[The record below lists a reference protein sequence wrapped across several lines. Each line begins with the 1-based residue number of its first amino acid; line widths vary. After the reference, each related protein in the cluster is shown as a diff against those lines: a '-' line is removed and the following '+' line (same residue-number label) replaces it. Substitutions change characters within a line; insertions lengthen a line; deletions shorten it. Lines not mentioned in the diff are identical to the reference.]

1 MAKLY
6 VVVVLDKEQAFFEKI
21 AVVVALSAD

>member
-6 VVVVLDKEQAFFEKI
+6 VAVVLDKEQTFFEKI